1 LTSARLNAALG
12 QQFVVDNRTGGSGSI
27 GTALGAKSAPD
38 GYTFVIVFD
47 THAVNPSL
55 IPNLPY
61 DTLKDLS
68 NVMLVGTA
76 PMVLTTNP
84 SKPFKGFADV
94 VSAAKAKPAAL
105 TFGSVGSGS
114 LGHLAMMLVQSQA
127 AMKMVH
133 IPYKG
138 GGPAITDTIGGQI
151 DFAVTSVA
159 VPGPHIKAGRLRA
172 VVSTGDRRSPVV
184 PDTPT
189 LIESGLPGLSAHAWW
204 GWVAPAGLSKP
215 MLNRMHGELV
225 KVYAQPELRKQL
237 TEQFGMDVV
246 ASTPEAMTKFLTTE
260 IARWGKVVKDNVIR
274 AD

>member
-1 LTSARLNAALG
+1 MNAALG

-105 TFGSVGSGS
+105 T
-114 LGHLAMMLVQSQA
+114 
-127 AMKMVH
+127 
-133 IPYKG
+133 
-138 GGPAITDTIGGQI
+138 
-151 DFAVTSVA
+151 
-159 VPGPHIKAGRLRA
+159 
-172 VVSTGDRRSPVV
+172 
-184 PDTPT
+184 
-189 LIESGLPGLSAHAWW
+189 
-204 GWVAPAGLSKP
+204 
-215 MLNRMHGELV
+215 
-225 KVYAQPELRKQL
+225 
-237 TEQFGMDVV
+237 
-246 ASTPEAMTKFLTTE
+246 
-260 IARWGKVVKDNVIR
+260 
-274 AD
+274 